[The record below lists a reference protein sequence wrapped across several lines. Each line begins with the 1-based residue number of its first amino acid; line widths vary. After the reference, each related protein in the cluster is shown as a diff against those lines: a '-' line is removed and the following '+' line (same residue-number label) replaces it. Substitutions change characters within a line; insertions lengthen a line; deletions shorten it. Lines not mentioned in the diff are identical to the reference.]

1 MAGFADTVDEGVE
14 LYWSR
19 AAAFVIGTIEEAGQ
33 RLVARSPIGLPPSWK
48 RGKAP
53 PGYVPGKFISNWNL
67 GVGRADTTV
76 TEARNIRTV
85 NGLDRIPAYPFGQRF
100 VISNSSPQA
109 LRLEL
114 DNWSRQAPG
123 GMVRLT
129 GLEHDQIFRI
139 AREQA
144 QAVAGPREMHRGGYG
159 R

>member
-1 MAGFADTVDEGVE
+1 MPGFADTVDQAVD
-14 LYWSR
+14 LYWTR
-19 AAAFVIGTIEEAGQ
+19 AAAFVVGTIEEAGR
-33 RLVARSPIGLPPSWK
+33 RLIARSPIGLPASWK

-53 PGYVPGKFISNWNL
+53 AGYVPGKFISNWNL
-67 GVGRADTTV
+67 NIGQVDPTV
-76 TEARNIRTV
+76 TEARNIRQV
-85 NGLDRIPAYPFGQRF
+85 NHLDRIPAEPFGMRF

-139 AREQA
+139 ARQTA
-144 QAVAGPREMHRGGYG
+144 QAASGTREMHQGGYG

>member
-1 MAGFADTVDEGVE
+1 MTLGFADTVDQAVEG
-14 LYWSR
+14 YWVS
-19 AAAFVIGTIEEAGQ
+19 AAAFVFGTIEEAGR
-33 RLVARSPIGLPPSWK
+33 RLIARSPIGMPSAWK
-48 RGKAP
+48 KKPP

-67 GVGRADTTV
+67 GVGRADPTV

-114 DNWSRQAPG
+114 DNWSRQAPD

-139 AREQA
+139 ARER
-144 QAVAGPREMHRGGYG
+144 AVAVSGPREMHRGGYG